1 MYFSRS
7 LQDLGESDVQAF
19 HDAAFRRLPGRPGRT
34 VSIRNATLIA
44 YMATLGGVLMR
55 QYSVEGQRGYV
66 CELIMES
73 DALSLPEA
81 VDRTLPV
88 MDQDHPGGV
97 N

>member
-1 MYFSRS
+1 
-7 LQDLGESDVQAF
+7 
-19 HDAAFRRLPGRPGRT
+19 
-34 VSIRNATLIA
+34 
-44 YMATLGGVLMR
+44 MATLGGVLMR